1 MAYDQATDLQ
11 QIQADV
17 LTADTS
23 ANTSIKGANKLK
35 TNNKSVL
42 KAINELNTQL
52 KSASQMAAAAVTRA
66 NEVDFSD
73 DITALKGNVTSLK
86 AADEALSTGLDE
98 ANTAIDG
105 VKADLSST
113 QSEVSTLK
121 TKVDAFG
128 NQSQGGSD
136 NSAGPRVSS
145 DELDELRLYLRLDS
159 DMSGELEMLLTTAQ
173 EYIQTST
180 GKKYDPENKLMRLC
194 AKILSAHWFECRG
207 VQGSPQEYAYSA
219 TVLLQQIAVQP
230 DEEAADP

>member
-23 ANTSIKGANKLK
+23 TNTSIKGANKLK

-52 KSASQMAAAAVTRA
+52 KSASNMAAQAVTRA

-73 DITALKGNVTSLK
+73 DITALKDNVSSLK
-86 AADEALSTGLDE
+86 TTDDVLSTGLDE
-98 ANTAIDG
+98 ANAAIDG
-105 VKADLSST
+105 VKADLFST

-128 NQSQGGSD
+128 SQPQGGTS
-136 NSAGPRVSS
+136 NSAEPVGSNS
-145 DELDELRLYLRLDS
+145 ELDELRLYLRLDS

-173 EYIQTST
+173 EYIETST
-180 GKKYDPENKLMRLC
+180 GKEYDSENKLMRLC
-194 AKILSAHWFECRG
+194 AKILAAHWFECRG